1 MSQIRLGD
9 LLVRAQV
16 VSEAQLNAALAEQ
29 KQWGGRLGSI
39 LVRMGVLS
47 EDLLVKALAKQLNLP
62 RAPLGPTDP
71 LQIPDAIRSR
81 VDRATCE
88 RLLMLP
94 IGWVQERRAVV
105 VAVADPLNVVAIDDF
120 SRRIG
125 ARVELMVAPETQLL
139 QAIARVFTGAG
150 GVDHRVTGAEE
161 GLAFMDN
168 AGRMM
173 TQSPRLA
180 AQTTTPA
187 PTTPTWTT
195 PPTAPPQPAW
205 TTPPTAPPQPAWTT
219 PPTAPPQPA
228 WTTPP
233 TAGAGADDLRV
244 LAEQQLKAVRA
255 LVELL
260 IERGVVSRAELQ
272 AWLGR

>member
-39 LVRMGVLS
+39 LVRMGVLN

-71 LQIPDAIRSR
+71 LQVPEAVRTR

-125 ARVELMVAPETQLL
+125 ARVELMIAPETQLM

-150 GVDHRVTGAEE
+150 GVDSRVTGTEE
-161 GLAFMDN
+161 GLSFVDN
-168 AGRMM
+168 STADDAAAAVVGPDGAAPARLDDAADGAAPARVDDAADGAAPGRPRRRRPADPRRAAAQGGARPCRAARRAGRRE
-173 TQSPRLA
+173 PRRAAGLA
-180 AQTTTPA
+180 RPLTL
-187 PTTPTWTT
+187 
-195 PPTAPPQPAW
+195 PAW
-205 TTPPTAPPQPAWTT
+205 CESA
-219 PPTAPPQPA
+219 
-228 WTTPP
+228 
-233 TAGAGADDLRV
+233 RS
-244 LAEQQLKAVRA
+244 
-255 LVELL
+255 
-260 IERGVVSRAELQ
+260 RGSMV
-272 AWLGR
+272 

>member
-39 LVRMGVLS
+39 LVRMGVLN
-47 EDLLVKALAKQLNLP
+47 EDLLVKALARQLNLP
-62 RAPLGPTDP
+62 RAALGPTDP
-71 LQIPDAIRSR
+71 LQVPDAVRNR

-125 ARVELMVAPETQLL
+125 ARVELMIAPETQLM
-139 QAIARVFTGAG
+139 QAIARIFTGAG
-150 GVDHRVTGAEE
+150 GVDSRLTGAEE
-161 GLAFMDN
+161 GLSFMDN
-168 AGRMM
+168 SGRMM
-173 TQSPRLA
+173 SQSPRM
-180 AQTTTPA
+180 A
-187 PTTPTWTT
+187 PVSTSPPTAPPQPTWTT

-205 TTPPTAPPQPAWTT
+205 TTPPTAPPQPAWTA
-219 PPTAPPQPA
+219 PPTAPPQA
-228 WTTPP
+228 
-233 TAGAGADDLRV
+233 AAADDLRV

-260 IERGVVSRAELQ
+260 VERGVVSRAELQ

>member
-39 LVRMGVLS
+39 LVRMGVLN

-71 LQIPDAIRSR
+71 LQVPEAVRTR

-125 ARVELMVAPETQLL
+125 ARVELMIAPETQLM

-150 GVDHRVTGAEE
+150 GVDSRVTGTEE
-161 GLAFMDN
+161 GLSFVDN
-168 AGRMM
+168 SGRMM
-173 TQSPRLA
+173 SQTPRA
-180 AQTTTPA
+180 APPSTTPQ
-187 PTTPTWTT
+187 PMTPQPQWSA
-195 PPTAPPQPAW
+195 PTAPPQPAW

-219 PPTAPPQPA
+219 PPTAPPQAAP
-228 WTTPP
+228 
-233 TAGAGADDLRV
+233 GVDDLRI

-260 IERGVVSRAELQ
+260 VERGVVSRAELQ

>member
-9 LLVRAQV
+9 LLLRAQV
-16 VSEAQLNAALAEQ
+16 VSEPQLNAALAEQ

-39 LVRMGVLS
+39 LVRMGVLN

-62 RAPLGPTDP
+62 RASLGPTDP
-71 LQIPDAIRSR
+71 LQVPDAVRSR

-120 SRRIG
+120 GRRIG
-125 ARVELMVAPETQLL
+125 ARLELMIAPETQLM

-150 GVDHRVTGAEE
+150 GVDSRVTGAEE

-168 AGRMM
+168 SGRMLSQ
-173 TQSPRLA
+173 TPRLA
-180 AQTTTPA
+180 
-187 PTTPTWTT
+187 
-195 PPTAPPQPAW
+195 PPTAPPQPAAPAWQAPQGAAPQLAW
-205 TTPPTAPPQPAWTT
+205 TTPPTAPP
-219 PPTAPPQPA
+219 TAPPQPA
-228 WTTPP
+228 S
-233 TAGAGADDLRV
+233 GADDLRV

-260 IERGVVSRAELQ
+260 VERGVVSRAELQ